1 MLYKAEC
8 YFFSSLSNHLDL
20 TKISYSDPKNWEDKD
35 ETFLLKELTSKI
47 NLGVKCFYILEPN
60 KSIKESISNFK
71 NIFKQNNERNE
82 KFEIGIVYK
91 FEGEFLDTILDV
103 HRYSLLFRNEELKN
117 FEFGKVYPI
126 VYRENPKDI
135 KIKYFNKYFNSTIN
149 ENLILPILLIKDKKF
164 QEERECRIIKNFISE
179 DKIVINKNEKEFI
192 YFEESK
198 KPEAL
203 FIFLSPKEIQNTNKK
218 DILLKLI
225 LQASEEK
232 IKIYFLNKNI
242 AEDVITWYKEYIIEI
257 GNNKKYK
264 ELFNCSKEKYVE
276 IIVEKFNNL
285 KKNQL
290 FRILDE
296 KAI

>member
-8 YFFSSLSNHLDL
+8 YFFSLLSNHLDL

-35 ETFLLKELTSKI
+35 ETFLLEELTSKI

-82 KFEIGIVYK
+82 KFEIGIVYNL
-91 FEGEFLDTILDV
+91 EGEFLDTMPDV

-117 FEFGKVYPI
+117 FEFGKIYQI
-126 VYRENPKDI
+126 VYRENPKNI
-135 KIKYFNKYFNSTIN
+135 KVKYFNKYFNSTIN

-164 QEERECRIIKNFISE
+164 KEERECRIIKKFSFE
-179 DKIVINKNEKEFI
+179 DKIIINKNGREFV

-198 KPEAL
+198 QAEAL
-203 FIFLSPKEIQNTNKK
+203 FIFLSPKKIQDINKK

-225 LQASEEK
+225 LQASKEK
-232 IKIYFLNKNI
+232 IKIYFLNKDI
-242 AEDVITWYKEYIIEI
+242 AEDVIAWYKEYIIEF

-264 ELFNCSKEKYVE
+264 EFFNCNKEEYVE
-276 IIVEKFNNL
+276 LVVEKFNNL